1 METPNM
7 VDVLIQNITTDQELL
22 KEADQKIADAKQEKV
37 NVADRLK
44 GYRKEAE
51 VFLKYANDDQKK
63 KIEALG
69 FDTSETKGSLNDV
82 ATKALNIIMEAKGHS
97 LTNDELYTI
106 YAGSHENPKE
116 VVNYTAFNIKC
127 RPLFNSQRLLRKKAG
142 EGLSSREDIISLNGT
157 PIKKEEPK
165 DGAEEIKNTSDTK
178 KDDDK
183 TSQKKEASKTIALRK
198 GTLNKK
204 KDDTTSAKK

>member
-22 KEADQKIADAKQEKV
+22 KQVDQKIANAKQEKAD
-37 NVADRLK
+37 VADRIK

-51 VFLKYANDDQKK
+51 IFLKYANDEQKQ

-69 FDTSETKGSLNDV
+69 FNTSESNSGLNDV
-82 ATKALNIIMEAKGHS
+82 ATRAFNIIMDAKGNS

-106 YAGSHENPKE
+106 YVGSMLNSKDTI
-116 VVNYTAFNIKC
+116 NYTAFNIKC

-165 DGAEEIKNTSDTK
+165 DGVEEVTNTFDTK
-178 KDDDK
+178 DDAK
-183 TSQKKEASKTIALRK
+183 TSQKKETPKTIALRK

-204 KDDTTSAKK
+204 KNDTASAKK

>member
-22 KEADQKIADAKQEKV
+22 KQADQKIADAKQEKSD
-37 NVADRLK
+37 VADRIK

-51 VFLKYANDDQKK
+51 VFLKYANEDQKK

-69 FDTSETKGSLNDV
+69 FDTAETRSSLNDV
-82 ATKALNIIMEAKGHS
+82 ATRALNIIMEAKGNS

-106 YAGSHENPKE
+106 YAGSHKNPKE
-116 VVNYTAFNIKC
+116 LVNYTAFNIKC

-157 PIKKEEPK
+157 PITKEESK
-165 DGAEEIKNTSDTK
+165 DGVQEVKDTTIDK
-178 KDDDK
+178 KD
-183 TSQKKEASKTIALRK
+183 TSPKEAPKTIALRK

-204 KDDTTSAKK
+204 KDDTTQAKK